1 MKVRPKKSFG
11 QHFLT
16 DMAIAQRIA
25 DTVDTCP
32 DLPIL
37 EVGPGTGVLS
47 RLLLPK
53 RRTDGG
59 LRRLLAAEI
68 DRESIAYLHE
78 HLPELDVAETDFLEM
93 NLAEVFG
100 GSPFVLTGNYPYN
113 ISSQIFFK
121 LVEHRERIPFCTG
134 MIQREVAQRLAARP
148 GGRTYGVLSVF
159 IQLWYDVD
167 YLFTVPPSVF
177 NPPPKV
183 QSAVVAL
190 RRNGRGRL
198 GCDEQLFRR
207 VVKTAF
213 SLRRKMLRS
222 PMRQLLGKDAPI
234 LAEPFFNQRAE
245 QLSIEDYIQLTQR
258 IAEQL

>member
-16 DMAIAQRIA
+16 DMTIAQRIA
-25 DTVDTCP
+25 DTVDACP

-47 RLLLPK
+47 RFLLPK
-53 RRTDGG
+53 RRSDGG
-59 LRRLLAAEI
+59 RRRLLAAEI
-68 DRESIAYLHE
+68 DRESIAYLRDN
-78 HLPELDVAETDFLEM
+78 LPELDVAETDFLEM
-93 NLAEVFG
+93 DLAEAFEG
-100 GSPFVLTGNYPYN
+100 KPFVLTGNYPYN

-167 YLFTVPPSVF
+167 YLFTVPPTVF

-190 RRNGRGRL
+190 RRNGRSQL

-207 VVKTAF
+207 VVKSAF

-222 PMRQLLGKDAPI
+222 PMRQLLGKDSPL

-258 IAEQL
+258 IDDQL

>member
-16 DMAIAQRIA
+16 DMDTAQRIA
-25 DTVDTCP
+25 DTVDACP

-47 RLLLPK
+47 RFLLPK
-53 RRTDGG
+53 RRTDGEPRG
-59 LRRLLAAEI
+59 LLAAEI
-68 DRESIAYLHE
+68 DRESIAYLRE
-78 HLPELDVAETDFLEM
+78 HLQELDVVETDFLEM
-93 NLAEVFG
+93 DLTEVFEG
-100 GSPFVLTGNYPYN
+100 RPFVLTGNYPYN

-148 GGRTYGVLSVF
+148 GGRAYGVLSVF
-159 IQLWYDVD
+159 IQLWYDVE

-190 RRNGRGRL
+190 RRNGRSQL
-198 GCDEQLFRR
+198 ACDEQLFKR

-222 PMRQLLGKDAPI
+222 PMRQLLGKAAPM
-234 LAEPFFNQRAE
+234 LTEPFFNQRAE
-245 QLSIEDYIQLTQR
+245 QLSIEDYIQLTLR
-258 IAEQL
+258 ISEQL